1 MDPFRTH
8 FFSSFL
14 ALWRSCRYLAVGW
27 VVAVIGGPLLLLR
40 SAEVPPVTPE
50 EAGRWRSAP
59 EWRQLERA
67 FERGN
72 EAEILNLL
80 RAQPGLARCFES
92 PFKSIMGWAAAN
104 HATNL
109 LAQALRGGWGSGVS
123 TPERFREPPLSDAA
137 EAGWPDSI
145 QMLLAS
151 GADPEP
157 ANSFGGTPLQR
168 LLSEWNLAPQP
179 GTPASKQFAPK
190 LQRQESLRLLLQ
202 AGANVFSLHLPGL
215 AAMTLIPRP
224 DAASPIAEILTNALP
239 NRSVNT
245 NGNTLLHVAAFTGSP
260 ESAVVLAQRGMDI
273 GATNFQGWTP
283 LHAVA
288 ATLEADPQFR
298 WNDEKGEWKSLSSG
312 FSLPAEVRA
321 AMASQLLALGARHD
335 VFSAAGL
342 GDLPALRAL
351 LKEDPNRVRGRDLRN
366 RTALHWA
373 TLGNQA
379 GAVRE
384 LLVAG
389 AEVGATDRQ
398 GNTAL
403 HLSLLTVQT
412 NVLVELIRAGAPL
425 DIANREGVVPLGF
438 AVEHE
443 EALIRLLAAGAQVNP
458 PNAEAPL
465 IRAATRA
472 ALVAQQHPK
481 VPVYPPGWPG
491 TIFYR
496 RPNELAAVQRLLR
509 AGARV
514 DAKSSD
520 GLTALEIAC
529 RRGALNLMEMLVRDG
544 ARLSVTNS
552 QGDPVWFEL
561 LRYPAELAYS
571 EAATALHQVA
581 TRLPATAQGALRS
594 GGLMPAVPATR
605 REPVLPFIQKLGAD
619 LTRTN
624 ANGRTALHALVRQSR
639 SGGPL
644 FIGAFDD
651 LSAGRAPGA
660 PADPA
665 SVRIKSLL
673 AAGLSIDARDRDGY
687 TPWLLAMR
695 ALDYDLAK
703 LLAAAGANPAA
714 TNAAGQNALHLIC
727 EPDSKVGGS
736 GTNAPPRFIGPL
748 IRNLVKQ
755 GVDPKAR
762 DREGRTPL
770 HFGVARLHPDFV
782 AVELV
787 EAGAERNVQ
796 DNAGRT
802 PMQWAAE
809 LGRQDL
815 VRYFKDP
822 VGAYPFKVTP
832 QPPPVPQP
840 APAPAP

>member
-1 MDPFRTH
+1 MG
-8 FFSSFL
+8 L
-14 ALWRSCRYLAVGW
+14 I
-27 VVAVIGGPLLLLR
+27 VAVLGGPLLLLR
-40 SAEVPPVTPE
+40 SAEILPVTPE

-59 EWRQLERA
+59 EWQQLESA

-72 EAEILNLL
+72 EAEILKLF
-80 RAQPGLARCFES
+80 RAQPRLALCFEI
-92 PFKSIMGWAAAN
+92 PFKSIIGWAAAN
-104 HATNL
+104 NATNL
-109 LAQALRGGWGSGVS
+109 LAQALRGGWGSGAS
-123 TPERFREPPLSDAA
+123 TPERFREPPLGDAA

-145 QMLLAS
+145 RMLLAS

-168 LLSEWNLAPQP
+168 LLSNWNLAGQ
-179 GTPASKQFAPK
+179 QVAPK
-190 LQRQESLRLLLQ
+190 LQKQESLRLLLH
-202 AGANVFSLHLPGL
+202 AGANVFALHLPGI
-215 AAMTLIPRP
+215 AAITLIPGP
-224 DAASPIAEILTNALP
+224 DDPSPIAEILTNALP
-239 NRSVNT
+239 SRSVNT

-273 GATNFQGWTP
+273 GATNALGWTP

-298 WNDEKGEWKSLSSG
+298 WNADIGEWKSLSSG

-321 AMASQLLALGARHD
+321 ATASQLLALGARHD

-351 LKEDPNRVRGRDLRN
+351 IKEDPTRVRGRDLRN

-373 TLGNQA
+373 ALGNQA
-379 GAVRE
+379 GTVRE
-384 LLVAG
+384 LLAAG
-389 AEVGATDRQ
+389 AEVGAADRQ

-412 NVLVELIRAGAPL
+412 DVLAELIRGGAPL
-425 DIANREGVVPLGF
+425 DIANRDGVVPLGF

-443 EALIRLLAAGAQVNP
+443 EALIRLLAAGAQANP
-458 PNAEAPL
+458 ANAEAPL
-465 IRAATRA
+465 IQAATRA
-472 ALVAQQHPK
+472 ALVAQQNPS
-481 VPVYPPGWPG
+481 VPVSPPGWPA
-491 TIFYR
+491 TPFYR
-496 RPNELAAVQRLLR
+496 PPKELDAVQRLLR

-514 DAKSSD
+514 SAKTAD
-520 GLTALEIAC
+520 GVTSLEIAC
-529 RRGALNLMEMLVRDG
+529 RRGALNLVETLVRGG
-544 ARLSVTNS
+544 ARLTVTNS
-552 QGDPVWFEL
+552 QGDPVWFDL

-571 EAATALHQVA
+571 EPATALHQVA
-581 TRLPATAQGALRS
+581 TRLPAAAQGALRG
-594 GGLMPAVPATR
+594 GGLMPATPTTQR
-605 REPVLPFIQKLGAD
+605 KPVLPFIQELGAE

-624 ANGRTALHALVRQSR
+624 ANGRTALHALVRPAR
-639 SGGPL
+639 SVEPL
-644 FIGAFDD
+644 MIWPFDEP
-651 LSAGRAPGA
+651 SAGRAPGA
-660 PADPA
+660 AADPA
-665 SVRIKSLL
+665 AVRIKSLL
-673 AAGLSIDARDRDGY
+673 TAGLSLEARDRDGY

-727 EPDSKVGGS
+727 EPDAKVGWS

-748 IRNLVKQ
+748 IGKLVKQ

-770 HFGVARLHPDFV
+770 HYGVARFNPLFV
-782 AVELV
+782 GVELV
-787 EAGAERNVQ
+787 DAGADPNVQ
-796 DNAGRT
+796 DNTGRT

-815 VRYFKDP
+815 VRFFQDP
-822 VGAYPFKVTP
+822 VGAHPFKRP
-832 QPPPVPQP
+832 SKRPSGPPP